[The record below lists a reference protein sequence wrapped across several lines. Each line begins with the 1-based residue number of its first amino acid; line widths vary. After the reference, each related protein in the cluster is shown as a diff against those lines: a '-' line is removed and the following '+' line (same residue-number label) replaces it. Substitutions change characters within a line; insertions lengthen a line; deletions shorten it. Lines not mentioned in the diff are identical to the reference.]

1 MSLGSINPDFIKAS
15 AKYSHELIAD
25 NLLSHCVLFYINR
38 TAPIIEIMEDDI
50 IINLDNRFNPDDFVR
65 QSTSLSL
72 GRHVF
77 SFFFVNTNKKQ
88 HSISYCANSRKVK
101 SKKVTSILPI
111 FSSAVIENN
120 GDEAYYDIYIVSPYL
135 DRLVN
140 SSRTDIKFPKEETEN
155 RFDDTEY
162 LPTEKDVENLA
173 SQAIHQVFEA
183 EISQRRSFI
192 KTNVQAYIDS
202 DEGIGYRYLHLADDF
217 YDNIPDDISEKKL
230 SDILHE
236 EEFNHSKKRRA
247 ALNKLSERDYSNT
260 DEYRELL
267 HDYLEISAGEGESK
281 LGQYVAHRKVIIDLL
296 QKYLEWNEE
305 NDNYE
310 QEEVLH
316 NLIYTMGGDHST
328 INYDFHN
335 LWLLDDRLTF
345 HKYIYSDRQ
354 IKSHAPVEGTSDCR
368 KETDIA
374 IYDTA
379 YHYAEKESYEEVKSV
394 VIFELKRPNRN
405 VTYFDFFKQMNE
417 QIKGI
422 ESGSVKDNKGR
433 NVRLP
438 DNTPITFYF
447 VCDTNA
453 FNQIREDATSEGYI
467 LTPYGSLMRV
477 VGVKHVE
484 ILTYQSILINARRR
498 NKIFFDKLGISR

>member
-1 MSLGSINPDFIKAS
+1 MNS
-15 AKYSHELIAD
+15 A
-25 NLLSHCVLFYINR
+25 
-38 TAPIIEIMEDDI
+38 
-50 IINLDNRFNPDDFVR
+50 
-65 QSTSLSL
+65 
-72 GRHVF
+72 
-77 SFFFVNTNKKQ
+77 
-88 HSISYCANSRKVK
+88 
-101 SKKVTSILPI
+101 
-111 FSSAVIENN
+111 
-120 GDEAYYDIYIVSPYL
+120 
-135 DRLVN
+135 
-140 SSRTDIKFPKEETEN
+140 
-155 RFDDTEY
+155 
-162 LPTEKDVENLA
+162 
-173 SQAIHQVFEA
+173 
-183 EISQRRSFI
+183 
-192 KTNVQAYIDS
+192 
-202 DEGIGYRYLHLADDF
+202 
-217 YDNIPDDISEKKL
+217 
-230 SDILHE
+230 
-236 EEFNHSKKRRA
+236 
-247 ALNKLSERDYSNT
+247 
-260 DEYRELL
+260 
-267 HDYLEISAGEGESK
+267 LEISAGEGESK

-316 NLIYTMGGDHST
+316 NLIYTMGGDHTT

-354 IKSHAPVEGTSDCR
+354 IKSHTPVEGVSDCR

-379 YHYAEKESYEEVKSV
+379 YHYAEKDSYEEVKSV

-453 FNQIREDATSEGYI
+453 FNQIKTDATDEGYI

-484 ILTYQSILINARRR
+484 ILTYQTILVNARRR